1 MVVIIAYNKTFPIE
15 GKPEDVLNP
24 KKKQLEKITPGL
36 YTDENGVAT
45 YKGIPFMTSAG
56 PCTSRITPLHVAALN
71 GHIETVQLLLD
82 LGASVTQVTVEDGTT
97 IDLIGAG
104 STALHYAS
112 CGGNTQC
119 CQLLISKGACL
130 AAVNSNGWTPL
141 MVARSWHRNWLE
153 EILNPTT
160 EQPQLHLPNV
170 PSPFLCLPL
179 MSIVKIAQ
187 ECGWRENDCLT
198 PCRDP
203 CAVCLERKCTVAADG
218 CAHEFCTNCA
228 LYLST
233 TNITSSKTSQATP
246 GSVPCPLCRNGITQ
260 LSSLTLITVVDRL
273 CQEPVLEFHNLLD
286 HHRFGLL
293 AAGGFLQVS
302 ALVAQMLMNRKAG

>member
-1 MVVIIAYNKTFPIE
+1 
-15 GKPEDVLNP
+15 
-24 KKKQLEKITPGL
+24 
-36 YTDENGVAT
+36 
-45 YKGIPFMTSAG
+45 
-56 PCTSRITPLHVAALN
+56 
-71 GHIETVQLLLD
+71 
-82 LGASVTQVTVEDGTT
+82 
-97 IDLIGAG
+97 
-104 STALHYAS
+104 
-112 CGGNTQC
+112 
-119 CQLLISKGACL
+119 
-130 AAVNSNGWTPL
+130 

-246 GSVPCPLCRNGITQ
+246 GSVPCPLCRNGIVSFTKLPHTITATTTTSSRTSIS
-260 LSSLTLITVVDRL
+260 LSFCTCSSDVLDTALLTNPHYSCRPVVSRTGTRIPQSARSSSFRSLSCRRFPPSLCLGGSDVDEPQSRL
-273 CQEPVLEFHNLLD
+273 MGGSYSRSGV
-286 HHRFGLL
+286 GLRRSTS
-293 AAGGFLQVS
+293 QQSHKERVS
-302 ALVAQMLMNRKAG
+302 MYRGRR

>member
-1 MVVIIAYNKTFPIE
+1 M
-15 GKPEDVLNP
+15 
-24 KKKQLEKITPGL
+24 
-36 YTDENGVAT
+36 
-45 YKGIPFMTSAG
+45 
-56 PCTSRITPLHVAALN
+56 
-71 GHIETVQLLLD
+71 
-82 LGASVTQVTVEDGTT
+82 
-97 IDLIGAG
+97 
-104 STALHYAS
+104 
-112 CGGNTQC
+112 
-119 CQLLISKGACL
+119 
-130 AAVNSNGWTPL
+130 

-179 MSIVKIAQ
+179 MSIVNIAQ

-233 TNITSSKTSQATP
+233 TSITSSKTSNVTP
-246 GSVPCPLCRNGITQ
+246 GSVPCPLCRNGIVSFTKLPHTTATTRTSTSSRTSIS
-260 LSSLTLITVVDRL
+260 LSFCTCSSDVLDTALLTNPHYSCKPVVSRTGSRTPQSARSSAFRSLSCRRFPPSLCLGGSDVDEPRSRLI
-273 CQEPVLEFHNLLD
+273 
-286 HHRFGLL
+286 
-293 AAGGFLQVS
+293 GGSYSRSGVGFRRSTSQVEGKRSWFS
-302 ALVAQMLMNRKAG
+302 ALNHCVTTGGSAC